1 MEKPSYYDLLI
12 DLTTS
17 TPSKVTRPTFYSSKP
32 VVSTQPGPS
41 RSPTHRLSTIRFA
54 WSDVKL
60 VSNDYLLFA
69 MLLIH
74 SMQWNE
80 IDRILQL
87 DTETA
92 HGSCCSSVGD
102 VSTKS
107 KAATIWPDAWRV
119 YEDVCIICAG
129 LWMGSWR
136 GNSTA
141 SYSTADGAE
150 NWGSVRLEGDD
161 DLSLRN
167 MLGGSSAAN
176 GNGNESAKG
185 KMSVDSSRTYVRN
198 VGMGIEGRPVDS
210 LGGVT
215 SKSTRRA
222 SAVSWSSGKATVVG
236 TASGNG
242 KARQGST
249 STMPGPSAM
258 RHVGEEGE
266 AVALT
271 GLGPEQLRD
280 LEEEPRGVS
289 SQVNTTMALLQTF
302 HAHTAFQ
309 LSVLEN
315 LLSQRGVKLPYAS
328 TNNNNNGDSGGT
340 GIATTNQVVSLTPK
354 DIVAFELGPFSS
366 LDARY
371 LEWLAA
377 EYAGDQVKV
386 IVKRSWRDLLGAIFG
401 YG

>member
-32 VVSTQPGPS
+32 VASSQPGPS
-41 RSPTHRLSTIRFA
+41 RSPTYRLSTIRFA

-60 VSNDYLLFA
+60 VSKQPPF
-69 MLLIH
+69 ICH
-74 SMQWNE
+74 SSDSFHAQWNE

-102 VSTKS
+102 VSAKP
-107 KAATIWPDAWRV
+107 KAATIWPDAWQV

-141 SYSTADGAE
+141 SYSTAGGAE

-161 DLSLRN
+161 DLSLQN
-167 MLGGSSAAN
+167 MLGGSGSSAAN
-176 GNGNESAKG
+176 GNGNEIAKA
-185 KMSVDSSRTYVRN
+185 KMSIDSSRTYVRSL
-198 VGMGIEGRPVDS
+198 GMGIEGRPIDS
-210 LGGVT
+210 SGGVT

-236 TASGNG
+236 TTSGNG
-242 KARQGST
+242 KTRQAST
-249 STMPGPSAM
+249 STTPGPSAV
-258 RHVGEEGE
+258 RHAGEEGE
-266 AVALT
+266 LVALT
-271 GLGPEQLRD
+271 GLGSEQLRD
-280 LEEEPRGVS
+280 PEEEPRRVS
-289 SQVNTTMALLQTF
+289 SRVNTTMALLQTF

-309 LSVLEN
+309 LSVLRS
-315 LLSQRGVKLPYAS
+315 LLSQQGVKLSYAS
-328 TNNNNNGDSGGT
+328 TNSGGT
-340 GIATTNQVVSLTPK
+340 GVIATTNQVVSLTPK
-354 DIVAFELGPFSS
+354 DIVAFQLGPFSS

-377 EYAGDQVKV
+377 EYAGDQVSV
-386 IVKRSWRDLLGAIFG
+386 TVKRGWRDILGAIFG